1 MTTTVFNTKIGEVKN
16 KIRDVSG
23 WMATTVLDTK
33 VEKNEKKIPDV
44 SSLGTTTFP
53 NVQIGEVKNKMPDAN
68 GLVKKQYYK
77 IKISDIQTNYFTTSY
92 YNKFTGIIP
101 CTKFKKL
108 NLETN
113 SDFNTFTRRQ

>member
-1 MTTTVFNTKIGEVKN
+1 
-16 KIRDVSG
+16 
-23 WMATTVLDTK
+23 MATTVLDTK

-92 YNKFTGIIP
+92 YNKFKGTIP
-101 CTKFKKL
+101 YTKFKKL

-113 SDFNTFTRRQ
+113 SNFNTFTRRQ